1 MDSQGFVLGEKVMLV
16 DRKKRRYLIDL
27 VSTGEFHSHAGFVP
41 HLDIVGCLDG
51 AEVVSTK
58 GARYL
63 VLRPTLE
70 DFVVEMPR
78 GAQVIYP
85 KDLATILMIAD
96 IRPGVKVLESGV
108 GSGAL
113 SMAMLR
119 AGAIITGYELREDF
133 ANRAIANVRA
143 FLGEQ
148 ALKNYHVELRN
159 CYDGF

>member
-1 MDSQGFVLGEKVMLV
+1 MNSLTSPTFAYGDKVLLIDGKQ
-16 DRKKRRYLIDL
+16 RRYLINL
-27 VSTGEFHSHAGFVP
+27 TEGSEFHSHAGFVP

-96 IRPGVKVLESGV
+96 IRPGVKVL
-108 GSGAL
+108 
-113 SMAMLR
+113 
-119 AGAIITGYELREDF
+119 
-133 ANRAIANVRA
+133 
-143 FLGEQ
+143 
-148 ALKNYHVELRN
+148 
-159 CYDGF
+159 

>member
-1 MDSQGFVLGEKVMLV
+1 MDSQGFALGDKVMLV

-96 IRPGVKVLESGV
+96 IRPGVKVLESLLHVNETIGTTT
-108 GSGAL
+108 L
-113 SMAMLR
+113 L
-119 AGAIITGYELREDF
+119 ITHNADIARIGDRVVHF
-133 ANRAIANVRA
+133 ADGMIRNVEVNARRVA
-143 FLGEQ
+143 PSQ
-148 ALKNYHVELRN
+148 VRW
-159 CYDGF
+159 